1 MWGNNILFWNAGKCC
16 VWVKISKVNKILRH
30 RSRFI
35 SLYLTVGSYSESE
48 SLKTLK
54 LGENKIFTEVVT
66 KKLERL
72 ERKTRQCYDLETR
85 GEQGNRKRN
94 GQLLLRK

>member
-1 MWGNNILFWNAGKCC
+1 M
-16 VWVKISKVNKILRH
+16 
-30 RSRFI
+30 
-35 SLYLTVGSYSESE
+35 YLTVGSYSEAE

-54 LGENKIFTEVVT
+54 LGEKKIFTEVVT

-72 ERKTRQCYDLETR
+72 GRKTRQCHDLETK

-94 GQLLLRK
+94 DQLLLRK